1 MILACRDRSRAEA
14 AAKKLNGIN
23 SLQGCQNNPV
33 QVSSLDLASFDSV
46 RTFASDFNARN
57 VPLAVLICNAGVMAP
72 PRRLETQDG
81 CESQFQVNYLGH
93 WLLTHQLL
101 TGQQQ
106 LRKTQASQPMQQ
118 TQQPPHSAPNKQHH
132 SSVLGSMAGSG
143 QQSQHGAECGER
155 QGTRVVMLT
164 SMTHS
169 AGRIRF
175 DDLHAKK
182 GYNGFHRYADSKL
195 AILLAVREFAKRMDR
210 HTDGVDSIVAAH
222 PGLLRTDLARKWLHN
237 GCPRLLRPLGI
248 PIIDFL
254 FPRVF
259 LPPEYAVQTIL
270 HAATAPGEMVHGRY
284 VAGSKVVKPAK
295 TAQDDAVARRLWDVS
310 CELTHLVPAY
320 L

>member
-1 MILACRDRSRAEA
+1 MLIASALHSYCKHVRLLLHAPTSQPPAGLAATTEGINPYTTAGRGF
-14 AAKKLNGIN
+14 LNG
-23 SLQGCQNNPV
+23 
-33 QVSSLDLASFDSV
+33 
-46 RTFASDFNARN
+46 
-57 VPLAVLICNAGVMAP
+57 M
-72 PRRLETQDG
+72 
-81 CESQFQVNYLGH
+81 QVNYLGH

-210 HTDGVDSIVAAH
+210 QVASI
-222 PGLLRTDLARKWLHN
+222 T
-237 GCPRLLRPLGI
+237 C
-248 PIIDFL
+248 
-254 FPRVF
+254 
-259 LPPEYAVQTIL
+259 
-270 HAATAPGEMVHGRY
+270 
-284 VAGSKVVKPAK
+284 
-295 TAQDDAVARRLWDVS
+295 
-310 CELTHLVPAY
+310 
-320 L
+320 